1 MTNPVRRIDIENYVS
16 TLLSPF
22 LFDDQSVNGLQVE
35 GTDEVRRIA
44 FAVSATRD
52 SILKAAEGG
61 ADTLIVHHGIL
72 WKYQGARTITGPFYK
87 RIAPLVQNNMNLLG
101 YHLPLDAHFEIG
113 NAACVAKLLKLENL
127 ETFAPYKKVPIGIKG
142 KLATP
147 MKASEFRK
155 VIKNTLN
162 HEVIMASPSDERMIN
177 SIGIITGG
185 ASNSWVE
192 AVNEKVDAFL
202 TGEIS
207 EHAWNDSQEAEVTMY
222 AAGHYATE
230 LFGIKELQKKIKEN
244 FAVETFFIDSENPV

>member
-1 MTNPVRRIDIENYVS
+1 MTNPVRRIDIENYLN

-35 GTDEVRRIA
+35 GTEEVRRIA
-44 FAVSATRD
+44 FAVSATKD
-52 SILKAAEGG
+52 SIQKAVEGK

-72 WKYQGARTITGPFYK
+72 WKYQGARTITGPFLK
-87 RIAPLVQNNMNLLG
+87 RIAPLVKNNLNLIAQ
-101 YHLPLDAHFEIG
+101 HLPLDAHFEIG
-113 NAACVAKLLKLENL
+113 NAACVAKLLKLESL

-142 KLATP
+142 KLAQP
-147 MKASEFRK
+147 MKASDLKKFL
-155 VIKNTLN
+155 KNTLN
-162 HEVIMASPSDERMIN
+162 HEVIMASPSEERLIN

-185 ASNSWVE
+185 ASNSWIE

-207 EHAWNDSQEAEVTMY
+207 EHAWNDSQEANVTMY

-230 LFGIKELQKKIKEN
+230 LFGIKELQKKVEEN
-244 FAVETFFIDSENPV
+244 FAVETFFIDSNNPV